1 MTDKKDDIKYHELL
15 KQAALYSYH
24 DGKTSLPSG
33 YKVIDVGKN
42 DDNGFYADVL
52 SNGKHI
58 IIAYR
63 GTDLKPDEAKK
74 DIKNDVY
81 MAQKRLPIQAID
93 ALNLYDK
100 TLEKYPNLDITMT
113 GESLGGSLGAIVSGV
128 RGGNAVTFNPYGIK
142 NMFIEGTKFKD
153 DNLINYINEWDPI
166 TMFNAENHIGTT
178 YAVNSKSNQIPHFS
192 RAMNSLADRE
202 FRTPQDL
209 KRHKNILNRVENK
222 MEYTTNKVKNYLHNN
237 MQKMQ
242 DKIKNYVYP
251 Y

>member
-1 MTDKKDDIKYHELL
+1 MVNRKNDTKYHEIL

-24 DGKTSLPSG
+24 DGKTPLPLG

-52 SNGKHI
+52 SNGKDI

-63 GTDLKPDEAKK
+63 GTDLKPGEAKK
-74 DIKNDVY
+74 DIKNDMY
-81 MAQKRLPIQAID
+81 MFQKKLPMQAID
-93 ALNLYDK
+93 ALYLYDK
-100 TLEKYPNLDITMT
+100 TLDKYPNLDITMT

-142 NMFIEGTKFKD
+142 NMFIKGTKLNE

-166 TMFNAENHIGTT
+166 TMFNAENHIGET
-178 YAVNSKSNQIPHFS
+178 YAVNSKSNQFPHFS
-192 RAMNSLADRE
+192 SAMNSLSDRE

-209 KRHKNILNRVENK
+209 KRHKNVLNRVENK
-222 MEYTTNKVKNYLHNN
+222 IEYTTNKVKNYLHNN